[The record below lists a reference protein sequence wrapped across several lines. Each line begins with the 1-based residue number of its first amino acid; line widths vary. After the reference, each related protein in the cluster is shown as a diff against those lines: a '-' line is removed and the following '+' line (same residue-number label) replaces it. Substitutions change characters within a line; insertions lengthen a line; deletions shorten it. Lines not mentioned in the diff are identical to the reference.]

1 MRAAVVRWFDES
13 FGICARACRMAQTGG
28 GAVEA
33 GCAQPQTELEFRI
46 VWAVSAQNGTL
57 WCAVVMGAFTKSIR
71 MI

>member
-1 MRAAVVRWFDES
+1 
-13 FGICARACRMAQTGG
+13 MAQTGG

>member
-1 MRAAVVRWFDES
+1 
-13 FGICARACRMAQTGG
+13 MAQTGG

-57 WCAVVMGAFTKSIR
+57 WCAVERCGDGCIHQINSYDLERKFYQCTAWA
-71 MI
+71 